1 MERQMNIELTWASI
15 AVIISI
21 LTHGGF
27 SVWWA
32 SKITSQ
38 IDTLVSSLTRMD
50 KELEK
55 RDTQISAVWKRVDI
69 IGNRLS
75 AVESRFNIEHKDY

>member
-1 MERQMNIELTWASI
+1 MNLELTWP
-15 AVIISI
+15 AVAVVLSI

-32 SKITSQ
+32 SKITAQ
-38 IDTLVSSLTRMD
+38 IDTLVGSLTRMD

-55 RDTQISAVWKRVDI
+55 RDVQISAVWKRVDSL
-69 IGNRLS
+69 GNRLT
-75 AVESRFNIEHKDY
+75 AVESRCNISHNE

>member
-1 MERQMNIELTWASI
+1 MNVEVTWTAI

-21 LTHGGF
+21 ITHGGL

-32 SKITSQ
+32 SKITAQ

-55 RDTQISAVWKRVDI
+55 RDVQISAVWKRVDSL
-69 IGNRLS
+69 GNRLT
-75 AVESRFNIEHKDY
+75 AIESKVNIEHKEF

>member
-1 MERQMNIELTWASI
+1 MNIELTWP
-15 AVIISI
+15 AVAVVLSI

-32 SKITSQ
+32 SKITAQ
-38 IDTLVSSLTRMD
+38 IDTLGNSLLRLD

-55 RDTQISAVWKRVDI
+55 RDVQISAVWKRVDA

-75 AVESRFNIEHKDY
+75 AVESKINIEHKDF

>member
-1 MERQMNIELTWASI
+1 MNIELSWAAI
-15 AVIISI
+15 AVIMSI

-38 IDTLVSSLTRMD
+38 IDTLVLSLTRMD

-55 RDTQISAVWKRVDI
+55 RDIQISAVWKRVDVL
-69 IGNRLS
+69 GNRLT
-75 AVESRFNIEHKDY
+75 AVESKCSIEHKDY

>member
-1 MERQMNIELTWASI
+1 MNIELTWP
-15 AVIISI
+15 AVAIIISI
-21 LTHGGF
+21 LTHGAF

-55 RDTQISAVWKRVDI
+55 RDTQISAVWKRVDSL
-69 IGNRLS
+69 GNRLS
-75 AVESRFNIEHKDY
+75 FLESKVHIEHKDFQ

>member
-1 MERQMNIELTWASI
+1 MNVEVTWTAI

-21 LTHGGF
+21 ITHGGF

-32 SKITSQ
+32 SKITAQ

-55 RDTQISAVWKRVDI
+55 RDVQISAVWKRVDSL
-69 IGNRLS
+69 GNRLT
-75 AVESRFNIEHKDY
+75 AIESKVNIEHKEF